1 LASAAPT
8 ERWSS
13 ARYDVLV
20 RLPYG
25 QADQVSIVTIA
36 VSVVVRPSRSLLL
49 STFAMSILAMLA
61 AFLILFQPYEL
72 SAGIRLQISA
82 IASISAGVAIFKAC
96 RHRKTFHIDI
106 SGIGQIRLTQY
117 SGVSGF
123 HKNGGT
129 ALDGILGLVVH
140 LSPDSVLWPQF
151 LLLRLKP
158 DRGSAFSIPVLPDC
172 INGPGFADL
181 SVACRYIATRNAND
195 KIID

>member
-13 ARYDVLV
+13 ASCDAPV

-25 QADQVSIVTIA
+25 QADQIFIVTIA
-36 VSVVVRPSRSLLL
+36 VSVAVHPSRGLLL
-49 STFAMSILAMLA
+49 AIHAMSLMAMLA

-82 IASISAGVAIFKAC
+82 IASISVGVAIFKVG

-117 SGVSGF
+117 SGVSGI
-123 HKNGGT
+123 HEDSGS
-129 ALDGILGLVVH
+129 ALDGNTDVVVH
-140 LSPDSVLWPQF
+140 LSPDSVLWPHF

-158 DRGSAFSIPVLPDC
+158 DRGSVISVPVLPDS
-172 INGPGFADL
+172 ISGPGFAYL
-181 SVACRYIATRNAND
+181 SVACRYIAMRNAND
-195 KIID
+195 EIID